1 MGKYGEPERGRE
13 GGEMIRKLIKFN
25 KANSPAAARIHVS
38 QKDENVVENFQMHE
52 HPDR

>member
-1 MGKYGEPERGRE
+1 
-13 GGEMIRKLIKFN
+13 MIRKLIKFN

>member
-1 MGKYGEPERGRE
+1 MGKYGEPGRGGRR
-13 GGEMIRKLIKFN
+13 GKLIKFN

-38 QKDENVVENFQMHE
+38 QKDESVVENLQMHE